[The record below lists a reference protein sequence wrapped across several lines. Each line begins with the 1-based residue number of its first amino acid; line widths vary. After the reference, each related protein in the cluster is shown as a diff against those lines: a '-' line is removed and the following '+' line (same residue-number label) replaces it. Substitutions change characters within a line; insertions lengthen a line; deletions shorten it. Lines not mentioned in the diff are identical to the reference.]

1 MVAVGV
7 QGSTGREFS
16 CQRRAAPPFDVRDP
30 AFLAD
35 PYPIFHK
42 MRATAPMF
50 RAPHGRWFITRYD
63 DTVQLLRDRCFGKD
77 YEDPDTLTRRFGPTA
92 LQEPAVVELTH
103 MMLMRDPP
111 DHTRLRGLVA
121 KAFTARRIEAMR
133 ARVQDLTDRL
143 LDKVIPLGRMDA
155 IRDLAFPL
163 PVLVI
168 CELLG
173 IPEEDQARFVTG
185 SSTGAALLNPTPPTR
200 AELDDANRGTLE
212 LAAYFDALF
221 ERRRREPRDDLIT
234 QLVQAEEAVDRLT
247 TAELRANVNLLFAA
261 GHETTVNLI
270 GNGLLSLL
278 RHPEQWRMLRDD
290 PSLIPNAIEEILR
303 FEFPAQVVARTVAER
318 VELGGV
324 TLEPHAIVVSL
335 LGAANR
341 DPAVFENPDRF
352 DITRK
357 DLRPLSFGPLSFGGG
372 IHFCLGAQL
381 ARIEAAV
388 VFETLLRRLPEPR
401 LAGAGPPEMAVQL
414 HPARPDRIAGGL
426 GVEST

>member
-1 MVAVGV
+1 
-7 QGSTGREFS
+7 
-16 CQRRAAPPFDVRDP
+16 
-30 AFLAD
+30 
-35 PYPIFHK
+35 
-42 MRATAPMF
+42 MRATAPVF
-50 RAPHGRWFITRYD
+50 QAPHGRWFITRYD
-63 DTVQLLRDRCFGKD
+63 DTAQLLRDRCFGKD

-92 LQEPAVVELTH
+92 LQEPAVVALNH

-185 SSTGAALLNPTPPTR
+185 SSTGAALLNPAPPTR
-200 AELDDANRGTLE
+200 TELDDANRGTLKS
-212 LAAYFDALF
+212 AAYFDALF

-234 QLVQAEEAVDRLT
+234 QLVQAEEAGDRLT
-247 TAELRANVNLLFAA
+247 SAELRANVNLLFAA

-270 GNGLLSLL
+270 GNGLLALL

-290 PSLIPNAIEEILR
+290 PSMIPNAIEEILR
-303 FEFPAQVVARTVAER
+303 FKSPAQVVARIVAEQ

-324 TLEPHAIVVSL
+324 TLEPRAIVVSL

-357 DLRPLSFGPLSFGGG
+357 DLARCLLVAASTSAWVPNWLGSRRRWCSKPFCAGCQSLGWQSRTARNGGPASS
-372 IHFCLGAQL
+372 C
-381 ARIEAAV
+381 AA
-388 VFETLLRRLPEPR
+388 
-401 LAGAGPPEMAVQL
+401 
-414 HPARPDRIAGGL
+414 
-426 GVEST
+426 

>member
-1 MVAVGV
+1 MSA
-7 QGSTGREFS
+7 T
-16 CQRRAAPPFDVRDP
+16 ATPPFDIRDP

-35 PYPIFHK
+35 PYPVFHK
-42 MRATAPMF
+42 LRATAPVC
-50 RAPHGRWFITRYD
+50 RASHGRWFITRYD
-63 DTVQLLRDRCFGKD
+63 DTVQLLRDRSFGKD
-77 YEDPDTLTRRFGPTA
+77 YENPDTLTRRFGPTA
-92 LQEPAVVELTH
+92 LQEPAVVELTN
-103 MMLMRDPP
+103 MMLLRDPP
-111 DHTRLRGLVA
+111 DHTRLRGLVV

-133 ARVQDLTDRL
+133 ERVQDLTDRL
-143 LDKVIPLGRMDA
+143 LDKIIPLGRMDA

-185 SSTGAALLNPTPPTR
+185 SSSGAPLLNPTPPTR

-212 LAAYFDALF
+212 SAAYFGALF

-234 QLVQAEEAVDRLT
+234 LLVRAEEEGDRLT
-247 TAELRANVNLLFAA
+247 TAELSANVNLLFAA

-290 PSLIPNAIEEILR
+290 PSMVPNAIEEILR
-303 FEFPAQVVARTVAER
+303 FESPVQAVARTVAEP
-318 VELGGV
+318 VELSGV
-324 TLEPHAIVVSL
+324 MLEPADIVVSL
-335 LGAANR
+335 VGAANR
-341 DPAVFENPDRF
+341 DPAMFENPDRF

-357 DLRPLSFGPLSFGGG
+357 DLRLLSFGGG

-388 VFETLLRRLPEPR
+388 VFETVLRRLSEPR
-401 LAGAGPPEMAVQL
+401 LVEPD
-414 HPARPDRIAGGL
+414 HPKWRPSFLLRGL
-426 GVEST
+426 TELPVAWG